1 MSDHESEAQTRR
13 KRIDPQLK
21 AVGWEIVPFVEGMP
35 TATLSRHAVEEFPT
49 ANGPADYALF
59 LDGQIVGVI
68 EAKKVSRGA
77 AGILTQAE
85 RYATG
90 ITGSPHNFRGRR
102 VPFLYS
108 TNGEAIYFHDVR
120 EELAVSRSL
129 KKFHTPDALR
139 GLLARHLSES
149 CEWFGLN
156 PDFPKGFRPY
166 QIEANQATENAI
178 AQHKRALLLA
188 MATGTGKT
196 FTVVSQCYRLLKSGT
211 AKRILFLVDRRALAA
226 QAVRAFA
233 EFEPEP
239 NQRFDKIYEV
249 YGGKFQKGDFG
260 DDEPFDSKTMP
271 EDYLLRPEPKH
282 AFVYICTIQRLAG
295 QILGREAAFG
305 GDGDDFD
312 PDIKQL
318 DIPIHAFD
326 VIIADECHRGYT
338 ASERAIWRE
347 TLDHFDA
354 IKIGLTATPAKHT
367 TGYFTDLVFKY
378 TTEQAVRDGYLVDFD
393 LVKVKSDVRINGMF
407 LKEGELVERIDLDAG
422 KSTVRRE
429 SLEDEREFT
438 STEVERAVT
447 SPDSNRK
454 ILAEIKK
461 YSDAHEERY
470 GRFPKTLIF
479 AANDIEKT
487 SHADELVSI
496 AREVFGRGDD
506 FVEKITGKVDRPLQ
520 QIRKF
525 RNLPSP
531 AVVVTV
537 DLLAT
542 GVDVPAIEYIVF
554 LRPVKSRILFVQM
567 LGRGTRKYDDIHK
580 SHFTVFDC
588 FDGTLFQYF
597 KDATDES
604 DEANLDEPTRT
615 ISEVIDDIWANRD
628 RDYNIRCLVKRMQRI
643 DKDMAPEAREQFEA
657 LGIPEGDIGKFA
669 SQLPTILKNQFADTM
684 NTLRK
689 PQLHET
695 LVKYPRRARSFFRAI
710 ENVDSVSSEYLIR
723 DGQGN
728 QHKPED
734 YLELFARFVQ
744 NNPAQIEAVRI
755 LLERPADWSTEALK
769 ELRQKL
775 SAAPERFTV
784 DVLQKAHQMR
794 YQKSLVDI
802 ISMVKHAAAHQN
814 PLWTA
819 EERVEAALKQVS
831 EGRQFTPD
839 QQQWLDRIR
848 QHLVVNLS
856 IDKDDFDIMPTFDQ
870 AGGWGKA
877 NRVFEGRLLDLLSQ
891 INRAIAS

>member
-13 KRIDPQLK
+13 RRIDPQLR
-21 AVGWEIVPFVEGMP
+21 AVGWKIVPFVEGMS
-35 TATLSRHAVEEFPT
+35 TGNLTCHAVEEYQT
-49 ANGPADYALF
+49 AKGPADYALF
-59 LDGQIVGVI
+59 VDGQIIGIV

-85 RYATG
+85 RYAEG
-90 ITGSPHNFRGRR
+90 IAGSPHNFRGLR

-108 TNGEAIYFHDVR
+108 TNGEEVYFHDVR
-120 EELAVSRSL
+120 DELAISRPIR
-129 KKFHTPDALR
+129 KFHTPDALR
-139 GLLARHLSES
+139 ELFSRILGNSAAWFEQNSE
-149 CEWFGLN
+149 
-156 PDFPKGFRPY
+156 FPSKFRPY
-166 QIEANQATENAI
+166 QIKANRAAEKAI
-178 AQHKRALLLA
+178 CDHKRRLLIA

-196 FTVVSQCYRLLKSGT
+196 FTVVNQCYRLLKSGT
-211 AKRILFLVDRRALAA
+211 ARRILFLVDRRALAA

-249 YGGKFQKGDFG
+249 YSGKFQRGDFG
-260 DDEPFDSKTMP
+260 DDNAFDAKTMP
-271 EDYLLRPEPKH
+271 EDYLLHPEPKH
-282 AFVYICTIQRLAG
+282 TFVYVCTIQRLAG
-295 QILGREAAFG
+295 QVLGRQAAFG
-305 GDGDDFD
+305 GDGDDLD
-312 PDIKQL
+312 SDIEPL

-354 IKIGLTATPAKHT
+354 VKIGLTATPAKHT
-367 TGYFTDLVFKY
+367 IGYFTELVFQY
-378 TTEQAVRDGYLVDFD
+378 TTEEAVRDGFLVDFD

-407 LKEGELVERIDLDAG
+407 LEEGELVERVDIENGL
-422 KSTVRRE
+422 KSVRRE
-429 SLEDEREFT
+429 SLEDEREFD
-438 STEVERAVT
+438 SAEIERAVT

-461 YSDAHEERY
+461 YADAHEQRY

-479 AANDIEKT
+479 AANDVEKT

-567 LGRGTRKYDDIHK
+567 LGRGTRKCEDIHK

-604 DEANLDEPTRT
+604 DEANIDQPTRSIGEIT
-615 ISEVIDDIWANRD
+615 EDIWANRD
-628 RDYNIRCLVKRMQRI
+628 REYNVRCLVKRLQRI
-643 DKDMAPEAREQFEA
+643 NKEMAPEAREMFEA
-657 LGIPEGDIGKFA
+657 LDIPEGDIGKFA
-669 SQLPTILKNQFADTM
+669 SQLPTLLNHQFADVM
-684 NTLRK
+684 GKLRNPQMTLS
-689 PQLHET
+689 LEN
-695 LVKYPRRARSFFRAI
+695 YPRRARTFFRAI
-710 ENVDSVSSEYLIR
+710 ENIDSVSSEYLIR
-723 DGQGN
+723 DGKGN

-734 YLELFARFVQ
+734 YLNLFARFVRD
-744 NNPAQIEAVRI
+744 NPSQIEAIRI

-775 SAAPERFTV
+775 TAAPERFTV
-784 DVLQKAHQMR
+784 EVLQKAHQLR
-794 YQKSLVDI
+794 YQKALVDI
-802 ISMVKHAAAHQN
+802 ISMVKHAAVEQN

-819 EERVEAALKQVS
+819 DERVDAAFAKIG
-831 EGRQFTPD
+831 EGQTFTD
-839 QQQWLDRIR
+839 EQRQWLDRIR
-848 QHLVVNLS
+848 QHLIANLS
-856 IDKDDFDIMPTFDQ
+856 IDREDFDYIPTLEG

-877 NRVFEGRLLDLLSQ
+877 NRIFGGRLLDLLTQ